1 MTQLAD
7 APINLV
13 SLADPLLAEI
23 FEYVGTPG
31 VGKLALTCTGG
42 PDLEHNVI
50 ADQINESFCGR
61 GCTCLICPKREIR
74 MNPKIDD
81 EFD

>member
-7 APINLV
+7 ASINLV

-23 FEYVGTPG
+23 FEYVGTP
-31 VGKLALTCTGG
+31 
-42 PDLEHNVI
+42 
-50 ADQINESFCGR
+50 
-61 GCTCLICPKREIR
+61 
-74 MNPKIDD
+74 KIDD

>member
-31 VGKLALTCTGG
+31 VGKLALT
-42 PDLEHNVI
+42 
-50 ADQINESFCGR
+50 
-61 GCTCLICPKREIR
+61 
-74 MNPKIDD
+74 
-81 EFD
+81 